1 MKKILSLF
9 ALLALFLIGGA
20 NKAVADDDLT
30 GKSPVTELIDGGYY
44 YIVNNADMFVEKNGK
59 RIAFYYDD
67 ADPGFVYWTQINTS
81 DKNFVFQL
89 KKKSDN
95 VWTIRNCASN
105 QYVKGAAFEIVTF
118 GLGEYEHTFYPQEN
132 GTSYKIRNASTGST
146 NSMYTDCCQYGASKK
161 DKIGCNWWS
170 TSTDVGATSNWDFY
184 AVDANIA
191 AEAEALGTETP
202 TDFVTE
208 IENGSYYYIINDY
221 HAYNQKPDVDIAFW
235 YDSDHL
241 RWKQFDKNNY
251 AQMFKV
257 VKNGEGKIALQSVI
271 GGKYVGQ
278 SGQWVDSPY
287 YHTITDAA
295 DATYAPH
302 LGAGTGLF
310 KIVNTDGSGN
320 PLGPGCIVCGDTR
333 NGTIG
338 QEGHT
343 PDNSSYNSATKGF
356 VGRWK
361 FYKVPQSKTDALL
374 YGIPITDLSQLS
386 DDKYYYIISQ
396 HDDFRHLGSSHPAAQ
411 NYNGYEGMLGYDIN
425 VKNDNGDN
433 VVAWVAAQRANP
445 NPAVV
450 WRITKD
456 GDYYKLQNLYT
467 GKYAG
472 VAAYSRVSWTDEC
485 EKTQKFMTSN
495 VAGAFEIS
503 NSDQNYR
510 WGIGGSYH
518 VANYGY
524 VGSVGGTDQRNA
536 WKVYELSDAQVQ
548 VMCDNMASELN
559 AASSAFGYV
568 NVMKDEA
575 SKDAAQA
582 LLAGNPTYEEMREA
596 FKNVMPL
603 TDGYY
608 RLSYP
613 KNYAGVLGEPY
624 VFFGNDKL
632 LNSNLSLD
640 DAKADYS
647 TVYKLTVEGNVT
659 VPAGPGYVVTMES
672 QGGLRP
678 YYNGGYGDHKALDG
692 NSAKARLIRPTGGF
706 DDGGRTAFA
715 IEVSQASGSFHNN
728 YYLIKTADG
737 TDNPVKAYYA
747 GSSAVRLATSAQGY
761 LYPATD
767 ITVKLNQAGDNY
779 WATLYLP
786 FGVTLPTGTEAY
798 VGVVEDDKLK
808 LTSIGQDIPAETPVV
823 LCGDAATI
831 TATINDEIPEYTGTI
846 GLSGQYLAA
855 DSRDDNIRS
864 LGVKDGVVGFYKLPD
879 SSTGLGAN
887 KALLN
892 TGSGSQG
899 YKIVIDDDVTA
910 VNTAIING
918 QSSMV
923 NDYYDLQGRKVAAPQ
938 KGSLYIKDGKVVK
951 F

>member
-1 MKKILSLF
+1 MRRFFYFTFS
-9 ALLALFLIGGA
+9 LLALCMIGSTR
-20 NKAVADDDLT
+20 AVADDDLT
-30 GKSPVTELIDGGYY
+30 GLSPVATLTDGGYY
-44 YIVNNADMFVEKNGK
+44 YIVNNKETFYEKKGK
-59 RIAFYYDD
+59 HVAFYYDESD
-67 ADPGFVYWTQINTS
+67 AGNLYWNQISTS
-81 DKNFVFQL
+81 DLNFVFQL
-89 KKKSDN
+89 VKKDDN

-105 QYVKGAAFEIVTF
+105 QYVKGSAFDEATF
-118 GLGEYEHTFYPQEN
+118 GFGEYEHTFYQQAN
-132 GTSYKIRNASTGST
+132 GSYKIHNASIS
-146 NSMYTDCCQYGASKK
+146 NSNYFLYTDNSAYGNNTKNPV
-161 DKIGCNWWS
+161 GCNSWS
-170 TSTDVGATSNWDFY
+170 ANLDEGTYANWDFY
-184 AVDANIA
+184 EVSAAIA
-191 AEAEALGTETP
+191 AEAEALGAETP
-202 TDFVTE
+202 SDFVTE
-208 IENGSYYYIINDY
+208 IVDGDYYYIINDY
-221 HAYNQKPDVDIAFW
+221 HAYSQKKDVDIAFW
-235 YDSDHL
+235 YDADHL
-241 RWKQFDKNNY
+241 RWKQFDKNSY
-251 AQMFKV
+251 THMFKA
-257 VKNGEGKIALQSVI
+257 VKNSDGKIALQSVI
-271 GGKYVGQ
+271 GGKYIGQ

-287 YHTITDAA
+287 YHLITEDA
-295 DATYAPH
+295 DASYAPY
-302 LGAGTGLF
+302 LGTGTGLF

-320 PLGPGCIVCGDTR
+320 PLGPGCIVCSGTR

-343 PDNSSYNSATKGF
+343 PDNAGYSSVANGF

-361 FYKVPQSKTDALL
+361 FYKVPQSKIDALM
-374 YGIPITDLSQLS
+374 YGIPVTDLSQLS
-386 DDKYYYIISQ
+386 DDKYYYIVSQ
-396 HDDFRHLGSSHPAAQ
+396 HDDFRHLGTSHSAAQ

-433 VVAWVAAQRANP
+433 VVAWVAAQRSNP

-450 WRITKD
+450 WKIVQD
-456 GDYYKLQNLYT
+456 GSYYKLQNLYT

-472 VAAYSRVSWTDEC
+472 EAAYSRVSWTDEC

-518 VANYGY
+518 VSNYGY

-536 WKVYELSDAQVQ
+536 WKIYELSDAQVQ

-575 SKDAAQA
+575 SKNAAQA

-596 FKNVMPL
+596 MKNVLPL

-608 RLSYP
+608 RVSYP
-613 KNYAGVLGEPY
+613 KKWNGVLGEPY
-624 VFFGNDKL
+624 VYFGNDRL
-632 LNSNLSLD
+632 LYSNLSEE

-647 TVYKLTVEGNVT
+647 TVYKVTVEGNVT
-659 VPAGPGYVVTMES
+659 RPAGPGYVVTMES

-678 YYNGGYGDHKALDG
+678 YYNGGYGDQKMVD
-692 NSAKARLIRPTGGF
+692 NNTAKAWLIRPEGGF
-706 DDGGRTAFA
+706 DDGGKTAFA
-715 IEVSQASGSFHNN
+715 IEVSQASGSFHGN
-728 YYLIKTADG
+728 YYLIKVDEGENNYQIKANAYSTAKRQ
-737 TDNPVKAYYA
+737 P
-747 GSSAVRLATSAQGY
+747 TSAQGY

-855 DSRDDNIRS
+855 STREDNIRS

-899 YKIVIDDDVTA
+899 YKIVFDDDVTA
-910 VNTAIING
+910 IKSLGSEAAES
-918 QSSMV
+918 QS
-923 NDYYDLQGRKVAAPQ
+923 YYDLQGRKAVAPQ
-938 KGSLYIKDGKVVK
+938 KGSLYIKNGKVVK
-951 F
+951 Y